1 MDKPI
6 LSLSNIRAGYGELVV
21 LFDITLDFQSGEWVL
36 LIGPNGC
43 GKSTLLKVISNLLT
57 PFKGKVRLN
66 LSKSPGVKVGK
77 NNIGFLKQTNNIFPA
92 LTVLENLKMAA
103 FYSKDQAFDN
113 YLEILFST
121 FPDLKNY
128 SQKRA
133 GLLSGGMRQKLAIGM
148 ALARRH
154 ELLLLDEPTAG
165 LAPHAAVEILAKTE
179 ELKNELSKS
188 GPFTIIM
195 VEHNYRFVKDK
206 IGRLI
211 GMREG
216 KIVIDSYSPA
226 NVLENKEE
234 MEKIF
239 FG

>member
-1 MDKPI
+1 
-6 LSLSNIRAGYGELVV
+6 
-21 LFDITLDFQSGEWVL
+21 
-36 LIGPNGC
+36 
-43 GKSTLLKVISNLLT
+43 
-57 PFKGKVRLN
+57 
-66 LSKSPGVKVGK
+66 
-77 NNIGFLKQTNNIFPA
+77 
-92 LTVLENLKMAA
+92 
-103 FYSKDQAFDN
+103 
-113 YLEILFST
+113 
-121 FPDLKNY
+121 
-128 SQKRA
+128 
-133 GLLSGGMRQKLAIGM
+133 M

-165 LAPHAAVEILAKTE
+165 LAPHAAVEILVKTE

-216 KIVIDSYSPA
+216 KIVIDSYSPV